1 MRRRSD
7 TTPPGEWTVGSLYC
21 HFTAVHGEFDKR
33 LTQIIGD
40 LQGQLDR
47 RIEVQE
53 RERKDTERHLLAMI
67 DALNRAVDKAEV
79 NVTHRLESLNKL
91 REAVEADRS
100 QFMTRQEISTEI
112 KAMETRIEQLR
123 EDSFR
128 RVGGEQSLDRR
139 RSQFQPW
146 MIWAAG
152 ATVFVLLAAVN
163 VIVVLSSP

>member
-1 MRRRSD
+1 MSEAR
-7 TTPPGEWTVGSLYC
+7 PPGDWTLGSLYA
-21 HFTAVHGEFDKR
+21 HFTAVHEEFDKR
-33 LTQIIGD
+33 LSQIIGD

-53 RERKDTERHLLAMI
+53 RERKDTERHLIALI
-67 DALNRAVDKAEV
+67 EALNRAVDKAEI

-123 EDSFR
+123 EDSVR
-128 RVGGEQSLDRR
+128 RIGGEELLDRR

-152 ATVFVLLAAVN
+152 AVLTIVIVAVN
-163 VIVVLSSP
+163 VVVAVGS